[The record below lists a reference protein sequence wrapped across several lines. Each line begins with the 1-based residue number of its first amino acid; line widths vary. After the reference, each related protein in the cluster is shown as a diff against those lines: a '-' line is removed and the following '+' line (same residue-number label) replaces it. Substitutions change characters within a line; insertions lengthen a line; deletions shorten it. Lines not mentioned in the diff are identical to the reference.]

1 MRSRPQTPGQSLLWI
16 LSLLLLVSVW
26 RRDQA
31 PLGVRRLDAAQAACA
46 WPIDW
51 VGHGLVCMSAQDAAK
66 RGLQAGQRWSPE
78 ASSAPHPEPQRPST
92 LRSLL
97 AGIPVDL
104 QQATEAELLALPD
117 LGPARARSLMA
128 ARQANRLRCLPDLAR
143 VLGLGPLRLRRLLP
157 FVKPLPQDCPP
168 AHPTQ

>member
-1 MRSRPQTPGQSLLWI
+1 MRSRPRAPCHGLLWI
-16 LSLLLLVSVW
+16 LSMLLLVSLW
-26 RRDQA
+26 HRDHA
-31 PLGVRRLDAAQAACA
+31 SVAVRRLDAPQVPCA

-51 VGHGLVCMSAQDAAK
+51 VGRGLVCMSAQDAAK
-66 RGLQAGQRWSPE
+66 QGLQAGQRWSPE
-78 ASSAPHPEPQRPST
+78 AALAPQPEPQRPAA

-97 AGIPVDL
+97 AGVPVDL

-128 ARQANRLRCLPDLAR
+128 ARQANGLRCHSDLAR
-143 VLGLGPLRLRRLLP
+143 VLGLGSLRLRRLLQ